1 MGRGNTFLMSYK
13 TNYKIQIDDTIVS
26 KTSIRL
32 DKETRL
38 KLAYLKKTMKM
49 PFRKIIKPYVDDLYN
64 EIKQAEEYIKQ
75 EQL

>member
-1 MGRGNTFLMSYK
+1 MSYK
-13 TNYKIQIDDTIVS
+13 TNYKIQSDDTIVS
-26 KTSIRL
+26 RTSVRL

-38 KLAYLKKTMKM
+38 KLAYLKKTMGM

-75 EQL
+75 EQI